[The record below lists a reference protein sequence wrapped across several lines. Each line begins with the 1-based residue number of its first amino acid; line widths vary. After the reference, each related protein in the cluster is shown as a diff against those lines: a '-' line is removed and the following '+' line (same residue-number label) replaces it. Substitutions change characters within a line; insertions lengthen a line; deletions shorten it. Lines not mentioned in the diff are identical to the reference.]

1 MLFGAFSVADAF
13 FAPVVTRFVTY
24 AVALPPAA
32 QRYAD
37 AVLAPFGRAG
47 VDGAARR
54 ETEFVRAD
62 EPYA

>member
-1 MLFGAFSVADAF
+1 VA
-13 FAPVVTRFVTY
+13 TRFLTY
-24 AVALPPAA
+24 AVTLPPAA

-37 AVLAPFGRAG
+37 ALLQLPAVREWMAQ
-47 VDGAARR
+47 ARC